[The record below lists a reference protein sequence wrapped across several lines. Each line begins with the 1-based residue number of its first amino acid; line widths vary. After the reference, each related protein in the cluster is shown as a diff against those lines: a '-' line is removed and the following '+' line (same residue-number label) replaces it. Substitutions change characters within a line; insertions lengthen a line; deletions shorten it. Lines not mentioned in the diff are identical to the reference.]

1 MSLRIVYMGTPDFAV
16 PTLEKLI
23 EDKQNVVAVVT
34 APDKPSGRG
43 LKLQASPVKEAA
55 LAHNIPVLQ
64 PEKLK
69 EDTFVNELKA
79 LDADLFIVVA
89 FRMLPEMVWSMPK
102 IGTFNLH
109 ASLLPKYRG
118 AAPINWAIINGETET
133 GCTTFF
139 LKHEIDT
146 GDIILQEKEP
156 ILPEDTFE
164 TLYNKLKVK
173 GAKLVSKTVS
183 IIEGKEYKLLPQV
196 GEIIHAPKI
205 YKETGKLD
213 FNESCI
219 LLHNKVRGLYPF
231 PGTYFEYN
239 GKNFKVHSS
248 NHEITNHNKPA
259 GTLETDNKSFIKFA
273 CPDGYFEILEIQA
286 EGKKRLKVK
295 EFFLGNKL

>member
-1 MSLRIVYMGTPDFAV
+1 MGLRIVYMGTPDFAV
-16 PTLEKLI
+16 PTLERLI
-23 EDKQNVVAVVT
+23 EDNQNVVAVVT

-43 LKLQASPVKEAA
+43 LKLQSSPVKDAA
-55 LAHNIPVLQ
+55 VKHNIPVLQ
-64 PEKLK
+64 PDKLK
-69 EDTFVNELKA
+69 DETFVNELKA

-89 FRMLPEMVWSMPK
+89 FRMLPEIVWNMPK

-146 GDIILQEKEP
+146 GDIILQEKEL

-164 TLYNKLKVK
+164 TLYNKLKIK
-173 GAKLVSKTVS
+173 GASLVSKTVS
-183 IIEGKEYKLLPQV
+183 IIEGKEYTLLPQI
-196 GEIIHAPKI
+196 GESIHAPKI

-213 FNESCI
+213 FNESCV

-231 PGTYFEYN
+231 PGTYFEYHD
-239 GKNFKVHSS
+239 KNFKVHLSQY
-248 NHEITNHNKPA
+248 EITKHNQPT
-259 GTLETDNKSFIKFA
+259 GTLVTDSKTYIKFA
-273 CPDGYFEILEIQA
+273 CPDGYFEVLEIQA

-295 EFFLGNKL
+295 EFFLGNKI

>member
-1 MSLRIVYMGTPDFAV
+1 MGLRIVYMGTPDFAV
-16 PTLEKLI
+16 PTLDKLI
-23 EDKQNVVAVVT
+23 EQKQNVVAVVT
-34 APDKPSGRG
+34 APDRPSGRG
-43 LKLQASPVKEAA
+43 LKLQASAVKEAA
-55 LAHNIPVLQ
+55 LAHNLPILQ

-69 EDTFVNELKA
+69 DEAFIQQLKA

-89 FRMLPEMVWSMPK
+89 FRMLPEIVWSMPT

-164 TLYNKLKVK
+164 TLYNKLKIK
-173 GAKLVSKTVS
+173 GAELVAKTVS
-183 IIEGKEYKLLPQV
+183 IIEGKTYTLKPQEGDMV
-196 GEIIHAPKI
+196 HAPKT

-213 FNESCI
+213 FNESCV

-231 PGTYFEYN
+231 PGTYFEYQ
-239 GKNFKVHSS
+239 GKNFKVHLSQF
-248 NHEITNHNKPA
+248 EMMKHNEPN
-259 GTLETDNKSFIKFA
+259 GTLLTDNKTFIKFA

>member
-1 MSLRIVYMGTPDFAV
+1 MGLRIVYMGTPDFAV
-16 PTLEKLI
+16 PTLDKLI
-23 EDKQNVVAVVT
+23 EQKQNVVAVVT

-43 LKLQASPVKEAA
+43 LKLQASSVKEAA
-55 LAHNIPVLQ
+55 LAHNLPILQ

-69 EDTFVNELKA
+69 DEAFIQQLKA

-89 FRMLPEMVWSMPK
+89 FRMLPEIVWSMPT

-173 GAKLVSKTVS
+173 GAGLVSKTVS
-183 IIEGKEYKLLPQV
+183 IIEGKQYTLLPQV
-196 GEIIHAPKI
+196 GESIHAPKI

-213 FNESCI
+213 FNVSCI

-248 NHEITNHNKPA
+248 QYESCSHNQPV
-259 GTLETDNKSFIKFA
+259 GTLETDNKSYIKFA
-273 CPDGYFEILEIQA
+273 CPDGYFEVLEIQA